1 MICPTCQREIAE
13 NSNFCYLCGARQAA
27 QPVTPPSV
35 APRYKEKRLMRSSR
49 DVKIAGVCAG
59 FGEYFDVD
67 PTVVRFVWV
76 LLFLLP
82 VPVFPA
88 FLGYIAAWLIM
99 PRAPLPIAENAP
111 AREPATHT
119 A

>member
-1 MICPTCQREIAE
+1 MICPTCQREIAA

-27 QPVTPPSV
+27 QPVTPPPA
-35 APRYKEKRLMRSSR
+35 APRYKEKRLMRSST
-49 DVKIAGVCAG
+49 DVKLAGVCAG
-59 FGEYFDVD
+59 FGEYFDVY

-99 PRAPLPIAENAP
+99 PRAPLPIAESAP